1 MAETKVFVGPRLRR
15 IRSDL
20 GLSQTRMA
28 GDLGI
33 SPSYLNLIE
42 RNQRPLTVQVLLKLS
57 ATYHIDVAGLR
68 GDGEAGGSE
77 ALREVFADPLLAG
90 ELPAPGELMDVAD
103 MAPNVSRAVVRL
115 HEAYRESLERLSD
128 LSQSLARQGE
138 GEIDTM
144 AQLPVDRV
152 AHYFETNGP
161 WFKGLEDAAAAISER
176 LTPRDD
182 VFAALKSYLRQACGV
197 DVRVLPIYAMA
208 DASARFDRHS
218 MRLFLSEQLPLV
230 QRAVPVA
237 LQIALLGSSDLLDK
251 LTDSAG
257 MEDAEAARL
266 CRLAFARRLAEAILA
281 PAPRLAAAAGD
292 LRFDITRLARR
303 FTMPASQIMHRLAAL
318 GAGDNDLPPAFLAT
332 LDASGSVLTRIAG
345 ASFVFPRFGALCGR
359 LPVFDQNAIGR
370 VTAAPVE
377 FADGTAFLVIAVAEE
392 GLAPETD
399 GPPPRRLTLLGIAR
413 KHAAST
419 AYDPGD
425 SATSRPIGVSC
436 RLCERAACTH
446 RAHPAATR
454 PAAFYDHVVGLS
466 EYELA

>member
-1 MAETKVFVGPRLRR
+1 MADTKVFAGPRLRR
-15 IRSDL
+15 IRMDL
-20 GLSQTRMA
+20 GLSQSRMA

-57 ATYHIDVAGLR
+57 ATYHVDVAGLQ
-68 GDGEAGGSE
+68 GDGDAGGAD

-90 ELPAPGELMDVAD
+90 ELPAPGELIEVAD

-115 HEAYRESLERLSD
+115 HEAYRESLERLSN

-138 GEIDTM
+138 REIGTM
-144 AQLPVDRV
+144 ARLPVDRM
-152 AHYFETNGP
+152 AHYFETRGP
-161 WFKGLEDAAAAISER
+161 WFEDLEDAAAAIAER

-182 VFAALKSYLRQACGV
+182 IFAALKAYLRQTCGV
-197 DVRVLPIYAMA
+197 DVRVLPAHAMA
-208 DASARFDRHS
+208 DARARFDRHS
-218 MRLFLSEQLPLV
+218 MRLFLSEQLPLI
-230 QRAVPVA
+230 QRAAPVA
-237 LQIALLGSSDLLDK
+237 LQIALLGSSGLLDQ
-251 LTDSAG
+251 LTDAAG

-281 PAPRLAAAAGD
+281 PAPRLTAAAGE
-292 LRFDITRLARR
+292 LQYDIARLARR
-303 FTMPASQIMHRLAAL
+303 FTLPASQIMHRLATL
-318 GAGDNDLPPAFLAT
+318 GAGDSGLPEAFLAT
-332 LDASGSVLTRIAG
+332 LDASGSVLNRISDG
-345 ASFVFPRFGALCGR
+345 GFVFPRFGALCGR
-359 LPVFDQNAIGR
+359 LPVFDHAPIGR

-377 FADGTAFLVIAVAEE
+377 FADGTAFIVTAIAEE
-392 GLAPETD
+392 GLAPEGD

-413 KHAAST
+413 RDAAGT
-419 AYDPGD
+419 AYDPGE
-425 SATSRPIGVSC
+425 SATARPIGVSC

-454 PAAFYDHVVGLS
+454 PAAFYGHVVGLS